1 MLMTTSKTDSSYPL
15 KMANSASLN
24 TLISIPSSLTTLE
37 WLQNSR
43 DTYTLRNHYNQVP
56 LLRNKRT
63 IRQSIW
69 VHMVLRFLRRKVR
82 RFHYSVRLTLSIL
95 RDLLF
100 LKTTCTTVLS
110 STISRKDQ
118 TFYVYSTRTRMERD
132 LS

>member
-1 MLMTTSKTDSSYPL
+1 MTTSKTDSSYPL